1 MKASGNGGDTSSQVI
16 APRRLTSILVGTL
29 DWRPWPEGRV
39 RRGRGSWLF
48 HNTTEC
54 LADTQSLPER
64 FYDRNGSQFSA
75 LNQLEVFDPLL
86 LLLALLKRGR

>member
-16 APRRLTSILVGTL
+16 APRRLTLILVGTL
-29 DWRPWPEGRV
+29 DWRPWPEGDDAA
-39 RRGRGSWLF
+39 GFL

-54 LADTQSLPER
+54 LADTQSLSER

-75 LNQLEVFDPLL
+75 LNQLEVFGPLL